1 MSILDQVPE
10 LTSVNMLIAAV
21 AVVVSLFLFIKLR
34 VVKNIEFD
42 VKELHAVSVITLV
55 AICDTLSKLY
65 MQIVKKGVGK
75 PLPEAFDLINDELVK
90 RYPGYVVN
98 KKDRRWVLF
107 NGGGAMGQM
116 YVSCFTEQKT
126 QHINA

>member
-1 MSILDQVPE
+1 MFLGLALAMSILDQVPE

-55 AICDTLSKLY
+55 AICDTRYLSSTC
-65 MQIVKKGVGK
+65 
-75 PLPEAFDLINDELVK
+75 
-90 RYPGYVVN
+90 R
-98 KKDRRWVLF
+98 
-107 NGGGAMGQM
+107 
-116 YVSCFTEQKT
+116 S
-126 QHINA
+126 